1 MIFIFVDILIETW
14 KNYMENLISK
24 FSSFIHE
31 KHEQYTSMELDK
43 STILA
48 SHNGSKDAIVD
59 TIKNIWVMNTF
70 LKIKFYSCLLQSYF
84 YVPL

>member
-31 KHEQYTSMELDK
+31 KHEHYTSMELDK

-70 LKIKFYSCLLQSYF
+70 LRIKFYSWLLQSYF